1 MKNLHIYL
9 LMIGFMFFMQKPVQA
24 QNGQQLFQKGLIQ
37 EEGEGN
43 LTEAIGIYN
52 SIVND
57 VDADR
62 ELRAKAL
69 LHVGIC
75 YEKLGN
81 QKARKSYQ
89 KLISEYSDQKAIAAV
104 GLEKLSGLKKPAVI
118 EKKEGI
124 TASQLWSEAQDT
136 YGVSPDGRYLN
147 YIDWANISINLKDL
161 QNGTTTVL
169 SKVGTWEKPY
179 QFPDKSIW
187 SPDGKKLAYYWFVGD
202 STELHI
208 VDKDSGSDKIIAKAP
223 NQSTPWP
230 VSWTP
235 DGKYILAIT
244 AEKTKNTVMHKM
256 VQVDVDNGA
265 VKILKDF
272 KNVTCGGSIQISPD
286 KKYIAYDL
294 QQNENSKQNDIH
306 ILSMDGNTDIKLISN
321 LANDISPIWSP
332 DGKELLFMSDRYG
345 TNDLWKI
352 QVENGKAVGKPRL
365 VKSDLG
371 NGKRVLLG
379 ISTDKSIYY
388 VTDNSRIDVY
398 ITEMNGATKGSVKD
412 PLKISAHSTKRNMN
426 AVWSPNGQLVAYS
439 RFEPFRDEY
448 LGHPQKFTIYDS
460 NTNTHQDLDTDMYGN
475 TVMYNPQWSLDNK
488 DLLIHGMI
496 KDNYQGGLFLLDINT
511 GKNTAQKV
519 SENVS
524 VDAINDLNRSY
535 TYSNDNKSIFYF
547 SEDRKSI
554 IKYDIKSKKETKIL
568 TGTETLLYYVL
579 SNDNSRIAFG
589 YWFENNNQ
597 IFVVAA
603 SGGEKEMIFDAGT
616 DCGFSPNVLS
626 WGKDDKYL
634 YFKEGEFRN
643 LQKINRIA
651 INDGNPEEVLV
662 FKDIFENGIITQVD
676 IHPDENSLLVELEV
690 GKKEVWKLEGLFS
703 E

>member
-57 VDADR
+57 VDVDR

-104 GLEKLSGLKKPAVI
+104 GLEKLSGLKKPAGIV
-118 EKKEGI
+118 KKEGI

-187 SPDGKKLAYYWFVGD
+187 SPDGKKLAYYWFDGND
-202 STELHI
+202 TELHI
-208 VDKDSGSDKIIAKAP
+208 VNVDGTSDKILTKGK

-256 VQVDVDNGA
+256 VQLDVDNGA

-352 QVENGKAVGKPRL
+352 QVKNGKAVGKPRL

-371 NGKRVLLG
+371 NGKRILLG

-398 ITEMNGATKGSVKD
+398 ITEMNGAAKESVKD

-426 AVWSPNGQLVAYS
+426 AVWSPNGRLVAYS
-439 RFEPFRDEY
+439 RFEPFRDEH

-475 TVMYNPQWSLDNK
+475 TVMYNPQWTLDNK

-496 KDNYQGGLFLLDINT
+496 KDNYQGGLFLLDIDT

-524 VDAINDLNRSY
+524 VDEINDLNRSY
-535 TYSNDNKSIFYF
+535 TFSNDNKSIFYF

-597 IFVVAA
+597 IFVMAA
-603 SGGEKEMIFDAGT
+603 SGGEKKMIFDAGT

-651 INDGNPEEVLV
+651 INEGNPEEVLV

-703 E
+703 D